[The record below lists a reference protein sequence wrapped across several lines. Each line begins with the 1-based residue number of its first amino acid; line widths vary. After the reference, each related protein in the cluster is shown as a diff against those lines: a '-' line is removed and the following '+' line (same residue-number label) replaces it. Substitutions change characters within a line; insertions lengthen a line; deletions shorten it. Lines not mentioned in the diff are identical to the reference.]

1 MAAQPRTKQA
11 VVTEFRCGTIL
22 EAARKI
28 FAKKGYEA
36 ATVDDVAEA
45 AGVAK
50 GTLYL
55 YFRSKREIYLAA
67 LRHDVLALNRETAS
81 RVQAA
86 PAIEAQV
93 RAFID
98 ARVRYCEEN
107 RDFFKIYYSEFGN
120 MFSPSP
126 VPKEFRDM
134 YAQQAKML
142 QGVLEQAAK
151 RGQIRVARPDTTAL
165 MIYDMTRGLIAQRM
179 LGWSKAGVDD
189 DVEFLFGMVWK
200 GIAGNALES
209 KNVGRTRRAA
219 RRLSDGAGLLY
230 GERAVRK

>member
-1 MAAQPRTKQA
+1 MAMVKRGLGDRRSSRLMVEWNDSSVSMAAQPKTKQE
-11 VVTEFRCGTIL
+11 VVSEFRCGTIL

-107 RDFFKIYYSEFGN
+107 R
-120 MFSPSP
+120 
-126 VPKEFRDM
+126 
-134 YAQQAKML
+134 
-142 QGVLEQAAK
+142 
-151 RGQIRVARPDTTAL
+151 
-165 MIYDMTRGLIAQRM
+165 
-179 LGWSKAGVDD
+179 
-189 DVEFLFGMVWK
+189 
-200 GIAGNALES
+200 
-209 KNVGRTRRAA
+209 
-219 RRLSDGAGLLY
+219 
-230 GERAVRK
+230 